1 MKQAVSMEEKMELKI
16 EQIMKI
22 LPHRYPFLLVDR
34 VIDYSDEKITAIKN
48 VSVNEPF
55 FCGHY
60 PQYPIMP
67 GVLLIEGLAQTA
79 GILILKNMDSK
90 NISPLFLGIDRARF
104 KKEVRPGDTIM
115 YEVQII
121 QRRSSVIKVKGNV
134 SCGKNICATAEL
146 MLGMKQDGGK
156 EE

>member
-1 MKQAVSMEEKMELKI
+1 MEEKMELKI

-34 VIDYSDEKITAIKN
+34 VIDYSDEKITANKN

-79 GILILKNMDSK
+79 GILILKNMDAK
-90 NISPLFLGIDRARF
+90 NISPLFLGIDSARF

-115 YEVQII
+115 YEVYIT
-121 QRRSSVIKVKGNV
+121 QRRSSVIKAKGNV
-134 SCGKNICATAEL
+134 TCEGVICAAAEL
-146 MLGMKQDGGK
+146 MLGMKYDGRK